1 MDAFWIMD
9 HLDTKP
15 QPPLSGFDEAVA
27 FIATP
32 FFKELLGIEG
42 WDETGYIADGRG
54 VPVRDAQHSTDGF
67 WTADIEI
74 IFFRILALVRRPPP
88 KLFIRLEIRPGRL
101 AHATCEAHKGLKAG
115 QTIAFK
121 GPVLLDHDA
130 SFLEV
135 HPTQIWYLP

>member
-1 MDAFWIMD
+1 MDPFWIIE
-9 HLDTKP
+9 HLDRKP
-15 QPPLSGFDEAVA
+15 QDALSWGDRTFA
-27 FIATP
+27 FFATP
-32 FFKELLGIEG
+32 IGKELLGIEG

-54 VPVRDAQHSTDGF
+54 TLVRDAQHSTDGF
-67 WTADIEI
+67 WTADVEI
-74 IFFRILALVRRPPP
+74 IFFRILALVRQPPP

-101 AHATCEAHKGLKAG
+101 AHNTCEAHNGIRAG

-135 HPTQIWYLP
+135 HPTQIWFLP